1 MSSAKAIQNAPA
13 RVRRVHRVQ
22 EAQSQGEP
30 ALSSLSCA
38 IA

>member
-22 EAQSQGEP
+22 EAKSQGKP
-30 ALSSLSCA
+30 ARSLLSSA